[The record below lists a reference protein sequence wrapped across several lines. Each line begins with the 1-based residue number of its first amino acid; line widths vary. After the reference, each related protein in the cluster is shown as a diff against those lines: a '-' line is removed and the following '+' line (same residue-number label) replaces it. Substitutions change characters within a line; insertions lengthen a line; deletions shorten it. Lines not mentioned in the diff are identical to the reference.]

1 MRPRGRIISML
12 VIALCLMVAV
22 PSSHPQS
29 QQTSESKTRENMEAM
44 QRQQER
50 WREQTQRQQEQWRE
64 QMARFQEQLKRDSR
78 RNLDEAKRQAIG
90 ATPSQWRAIRPRLE
104 AVEALRWEE
113 HACLRPQVRLHT
125 SNSVAQ
131 CQWTWENIFALDPD
145 KPPTAAETTC
155 RVLRDML
162 ADERTPI
169 ETIWEQVELLRA
181 QRKHAAEQVPVAQQA
196 LRKVATLRQEA
207 ALTVMGSLN

>member
-12 VIALCLMVAV
+12 VIVLCLMVAV

-44 QRQQER
+44 HRQQER

-64 QMARFQEQLKRDSR
+64 QMARFREQLKRDSR

-113 HACLRPQVRLHT
+113 HACLRPQVRLHG
-125 SNSVAQ
+125 SNSVRE

-145 KPPTAAETTC
+145 KPPTAAETAC

-169 ETIWEQVELLRA
+169 ETIWEQVELLRRSKRRRRRA
-181 QRKHAAEQVPVAQQA
+181 VACRPA
-196 LRKVATLRQEA
+196 DVCEVATLRQEA